1 MARLK
6 HDKSEDTYEFQTKS
20 EAERKGAHALCVGED
35 GYIFDVDA
43 SSEEG
48 DSEMEDV
55 LDEELEMS
63 GKRNKKRKKLM
74 DDKSK
79 QVKRRKEK
87 NKIDPPQKGD
97 GSVTTKYY
105 EKKGEIAENSKHMID
120 DLASLLKSSSSN
132 PKKAL
137 KRIRSH
143 YKEKLS
149 PGIYKKCKE
158 RTEERMLQMV
168 TDVCARQQTHAR
180 QAIPKKGKV
189 PERKKASGPEN
200 PWKDLFYPHFQFGNV
215 LPSGWTR

>member
-6 HDKSEDTYEFQTKS
+6 HDKSQDTYEFQTKS
-20 EAERKGAHALCVGED
+20 EAERKGAHALSIGED

-43 SSEEG
+43 SSDEG
-48 DSEMEDV
+48 DSEIENV
-55 LDEELEMS
+55 LDEELEIS
-63 GKRNKKRKKLM
+63 GSRNKKRKKLM

-79 QVKRRKEK
+79 QLKRRKEN
-87 NKIDPPQKGD
+87 NKADPPQKGD
-97 GSVTTKYY
+97 SSVTTKYF
-105 EKKGEIAENSKHMID
+105 EKKGEIRENSKKMID
-120 DLASLLKSSSSN
+120 DLASLLQTSSN

-158 RTEERMLQMV
+158 STEERMLQMV
-168 TDVCARQQTHAR
+168 KDACTRQQTHTR
-180 QAIPKKGKV
+180 QTISKKGMV
-189 PERKKASGPEN
+189 AERKKTSGPEN
-200 PWKDLFYPHFQFGNV
+200 PWKDLFYPYFEFGKV